1 MAFEK
6 KVLDFIKKE
15 NLINS
20 SERILVAVS
29 GGKDSMA
36 LLYFLNKYRKELG
49 IDLFAC
55 NMNHSL
61 RGEEGD
67 NENKLIKDFCDKNGI
82 GYKYRVCN
90 ISEIKKETKSKSIE
104 EVSREERYKFFK
116 QCKEEFSAN
125 KVALAHHLNDLIET
139 IIFRM
144 IRGTGLRGLL
154 ALKPKRDFYIRPFLL
169 IKAQEI
175 KNYVT
180 INMIKFN
187 EDRTNEDT
195 VFERNFIRHKIVPN
209 FKRINDQ
216 YEDAFLRLY
225 KNLNDSYSIVE
236 TELLRLKTKFK
247 RYKNKLFI
255 KKDEIQL
262 YNDQTIA
269 EVIRDITIDFSYKNY
284 PPTRERT
291 ESAISAI
298 RKYKSK
304 KWIIEISK
312 DLSILGSGDY
322 IIILNNNEHNIKKT
336 ILIDKIPFELSYLFG
351 KIYLQNDKDILEID
365 GKKRTVIKREKLV
378 FPLKLR
384 SIKRD
389 DYITPFGLKGRKRIK
404 EILQQKRIQGFME
417 ELLVLENGNGG
428 ILWVPGIVSSEL
440 CRVENYEEENLV
452 FFRFEGRSPFEF

>member
-1 MAFEK
+1 MEFES
-6 KVLDFIKKE
+6 KVLDFIKNE

-20 SERILVAVS
+20 GERILVAVS

-36 LLYFLNKYRKELG
+36 LIYFLNKYKNILG

-67 NENKLIKDFCDKNGI
+67 NENKLIKDFCEKNGI
-82 GYKYRVCN
+82 GYKYKVCN
-90 ISEIKKETKSKSIE
+90 ISEIKKEAKSKSLE

-116 QCKEEFSAN
+116 QCKAYFSAD
-125 KVALAHHLNDLIET
+125 KIALAHHLNDLIET

-216 YEDAFLRLY
+216 YEDAFLRFY
-225 KNLNDSYSIVE
+225 KNLNDSFSIVE

-247 RYKNKLFI
+247 KYKNKLFI
-255 KKDEIQL
+255 KKDEIQI
-262 YNDQTIA
+262 YSDQIIA
-269 EVIRDITIDFSYKNY
+269 EVVRDICMEFSSKNY
-284 PPTRERT
+284 PPTRERV
-291 ESAISAI
+291 ESAICAI
-298 RKYKSK
+298 RKDKSK

-322 IIILNNNEHNIKKT
+322 IIILNENEHNIKKT

-365 GKKRTVIKREKLV
+365 GKRTTVIKNEVLV

-384 SIKRD
+384 NIKRD
-389 DYITPFGLKGRKRIK
+389 DYIIPFGLKGRKKIK
-404 EILQQKRIQGFME
+404 EILQQKRIQGFMD
-417 ELLVLENGNGG
+417 ELLVLENGNGE